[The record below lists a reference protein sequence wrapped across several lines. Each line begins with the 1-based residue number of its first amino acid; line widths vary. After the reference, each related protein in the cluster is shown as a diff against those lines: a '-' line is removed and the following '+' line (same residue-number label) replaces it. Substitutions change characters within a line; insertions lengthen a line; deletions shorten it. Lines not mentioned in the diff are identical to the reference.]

1 MGACMTT
8 ELGLPFG
15 LVVPF
20 RFRVRDLPLRDRC
33 SFFVDTV
40 NVGIATAISF
50 ELCFL
55 EDLARD
61 ELRCRCSEDDDDEED
76 DTGFES
82 SLDAA
87 LAFDIFGGRFLL
99 ARTGCSSFRF
109 KWLVGGAIGA
119 HEASDLIGFFI
130 HVAILI
136 ASSLLFFFSKS
147 LLPSRWL
154 CRKEIGEVGSTA
166 SKPELS
172 SSLNATHSSFIL
184 FKTMLIGRRVDTF
197 LPFFFGN

>member
-1 MGACMTT
+1 MTT

-15 LVVPF
+15 LVDPS

-33 SFFVDTV
+33 SFFVDAL
-40 NVGIATAISF
+40 NVGIATEIGF

-61 ELRCRCSEDDDDEED
+61 ELRGRRSEDDDEEDD

-82 SLDAA
+82 SLDAD
-87 LAFDIFGGRFLL
+87 LVFDIFGGLFLL

-119 HEASDLIGFFI
+119 HEASELIGFFI

-136 ASSLLFFFSKS
+136 ASSLLFFLSKS
-147 LLPSRWL
+147 LLPSRSL
-154 CRKEIGEVGSTA
+154 CRKEIGEVVSTA

-184 FKTMLIGRRVDTF
+184 CKTMLIGTRIDTF
-197 LPFFFGN
+197 LPLIW